1 MPAKVIHAVTIA
13 ESLVFLN
20 GQMKFLN
27 NRGYETK
34 ALSSD
39 GDGVKEFEELEEVEV
54 LRLEMEREISLMND
68 FRSLL
73 KCIQILRKEKPDIVN
88 ASTPKAGL
96 VVTLAALLCGVPI
109 RIYNIRGLRME
120 TTNGLKRKI
129 LLTAEKIAAGAATH
143 CLAVSNSL
151 KQQVVDFKIA
161 DHKKISVLGKGS
173 GDGFD
178 VKRFAIDEHRKREI
192 EELKVSYGFH
202 SDDLVLGFAG
212 RLTND
217 KGISELVHVY
227 EQLAQKY
234 PNLKLLIVGE
244 YESTDPVAEETK
256 LKIEQHP
263 GIVFTGYQDDPV
275 PFFHMMDIFVF
286 LTKREGFGNVS
297 IEAALSG
304 IPVIVSNVTGARDT
318 INDGR
323 NGFLVDCENPQ
334 DIADKIELLI
344 LAPEL
349 RLQMGECGKRWAAEN
364 FSNATIW
371 NELDDYYQQCL
382 TEKVRTLRQ
391 VL

>member
-39 GDGVKEFEELEEVEV
+39 GDCVKVFEELEEVQV
-54 LRLEMEREISLMND
+54 LRLEMEREISLMSD
-68 FRSLL
+68 FRALL

-109 RIYNIRGLRME
+109 RIYNMRGLRME
-120 TTNGLKRKI
+120 TTSGLKRKI

-161 DHKKISVLGKGS
+161 DNKKVSVLGKGS

-178 VKRFAIDEHRKREI
+178 VNRFALDEYQKRNI
-192 EELKVSYGFH
+192 EELKMSYGFH
-202 SDDLVLGFAG
+202 SEDLVLGFAG

-217 KGISELVHVY
+217 KGISELVRVY
-227 EQLAQKY
+227 EQLAKKY

-304 IPVIVSNVTGARDT
+304 IPVIVSNVTGAKDT

-349 RLQMGECGKRWAAEN
+349 RLQMGEFGKRWATEN

-391 VL
+391 VH